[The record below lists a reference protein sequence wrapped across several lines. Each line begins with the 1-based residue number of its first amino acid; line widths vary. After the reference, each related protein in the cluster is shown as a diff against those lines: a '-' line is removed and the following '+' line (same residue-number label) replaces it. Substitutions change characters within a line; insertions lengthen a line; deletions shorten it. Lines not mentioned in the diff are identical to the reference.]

1 MTEIVN
7 LNRARKARRRQEQER
22 QAAANRAKFGRPKA
36 EWRRDAAEEI
46 RAARDLAGKKLEREE
61 P

>member
-36 EWRRDAAEEI
+36 ERRRDAAEEI